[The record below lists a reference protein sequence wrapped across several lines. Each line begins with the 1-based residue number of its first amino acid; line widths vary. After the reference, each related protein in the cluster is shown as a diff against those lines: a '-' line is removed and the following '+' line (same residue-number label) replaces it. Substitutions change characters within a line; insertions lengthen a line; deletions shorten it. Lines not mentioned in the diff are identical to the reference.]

1 MGRGNAPAIPAL
13 IDEPERRSTMP
24 TAHPIRFDPSMETPE
39 ADEAETQREL
49 NETFRAILE
58 TTSGDY
64 GHAVRSVHAKAHG
77 IIRATLTVSDGLS
90 DAYAQGLFARPGEHP
105 AILRISTNPGD
116 ILDDSVSAPRG
127 LALKVLGVEGERLA
141 GAAEGAATQD
151 FVMANAPAFAA
162 PDPKAFLK
170 NLKQLAATTDKGEGL
185 KKAFSAVLQTVE
197 GALETVGGKS
207 SLLTQLGGA
216 PNTHPL
222 GETYYSQTPFLYGP
236 YVAKFSVAPVS
247 PGLTELT
254 GSRVNTHDRPNALRE
269 DVSETMIE
277 QRAVW
282 EFRVQLLTD
291 PGKMPIENASV
302 RWDEEAS
309 PYVTVATIVAE
320 PQASWTPG
328 QSEATEDKLSFAP
341 WHGLAAHRPLGA
353 INRARR
359 PAYEISAGFRAEFN
373 RCPIHE
379 PRALEELNA

>member
-1 MGRGNAPAIPAL
+1 M
-13 IDEPERRSTMP
+13 
-24 TAHPIRFDPSMETPE
+24 TAADPVRFDPSMERLEPDE
-39 ADEAETQREL
+39 ADTQREL
-49 NETFRAILE
+49 NETFRSILE
-58 TTSGDY
+58 KTSRDY

-77 IIRATLTVSDGLS
+77 IVRAMLTVRDGLPA
-90 DAYAQGLFARPGEHP
+90 AYAQGLFARPGEHET
-105 AILRISTNPGD
+105 ILRISTNPGD
-116 ILDDSVSAPRG
+116 ILADAVSAPRG
-127 LALKVLGVEGERLA
+127 LAVKVLGVEGERLP
-141 GAAEGAATQD
+141 GAAEGASTQD

-162 PDPKAFLK
+162 PEPKAFLK

-185 KKAFSAVLQTVE
+185 KKAFSSVLQTVE

-207 SLLTQLGGA
+207 ALLTQLGGA

-236 YVAKFSVAPVS
+236 YVAKFAVVPVS
-247 PGLTELT
+247 RGLTELT
-254 GSRVNTHDRPNALRE
+254 GSKVNTHNRPDALRH
-269 DVSETMIE
+269 DVSETMVE

-291 PGKMPIENASV
+291 PAAMPVEDASV
-302 RWDEEAS
+302 QWDEEAS

-328 QSEATEDKLSFAP
+328 QSEATEDRLSFAP
-341 WHGLAAHRPLGA
+341 WHGLAAHRPLGG

-359 PAYEISAGFRAEFN
+359 PAYEMSAGFRAEFN

-379 PRALEELNA
+379 PARLEELTA